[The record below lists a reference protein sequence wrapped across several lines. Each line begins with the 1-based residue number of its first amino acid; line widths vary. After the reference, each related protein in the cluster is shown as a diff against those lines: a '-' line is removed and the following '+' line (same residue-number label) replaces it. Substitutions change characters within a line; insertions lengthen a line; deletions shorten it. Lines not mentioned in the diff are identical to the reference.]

1 MYVVADA
8 RKWNQA
14 LIKETHEPQLKG
26 PLTTSA
32 QLGIAV
38 ASDQRPLCLL
48 FLFHA
53 FVVAFLCLL
62 HHSLFGKECVS
73 LFSNQGNLHPDFMQR
88 PTDHRECLGFG

>member
-32 QLGIAV
+32 QLGLAV
-38 ASDQRPLCLL
+38 ASDQ
-48 FLFHA
+48 
-53 FVVAFLCLL
+53 
-62 HHSLFGKECVS
+62 
-73 LFSNQGNLHPDFMQR
+73 
-88 PTDHRECLGFG
+88 